1 MASRAYDVATL
12 RKLSVADRLRLVGD
26 IWDTIA
32 EEAPDTA
39 LPLTPKLK
47 REIDRR
53 LAAHRRDPSQA
64 KPLDDLIR
72 KVARRVRP
80 PKR

>member
-1 MASRAYDVATL
+1 LSIARTDG
-12 RKLSVADRLRLVGD
+12 KLSVAERLRLVGD

-32 EEAPDTA
+32 NEAPDAA

-53 LAAHRRDPSQA
+53 LAAHRRDPSFP
-64 KPLDDLIR
+64 KPLDQVIAKITKR
-72 KVARRVRP
+72 ARP
-80 PKR
+80 PER

>member
-1 MASRAYDVATL
+1 MASRAYDLAAL
-12 RKLSVADRLRLVGD
+12 RKLSVADRLQLVGD

-32 EEAPDTA
+32 EEAPDAA

-47 REIDRR
+47 AEIDRR
-53 LAAHRRDPSQA
+53 LAAHRRDPSHA
-64 KPLDDLIR
+64 KPLDEVIR
-72 KVARRVRP
+72 KVARRARP